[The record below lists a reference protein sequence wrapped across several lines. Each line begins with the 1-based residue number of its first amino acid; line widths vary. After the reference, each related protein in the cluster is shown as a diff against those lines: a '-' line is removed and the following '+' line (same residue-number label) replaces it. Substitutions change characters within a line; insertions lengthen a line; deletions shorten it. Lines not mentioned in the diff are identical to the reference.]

1 MPEENFRPANRRRGP
16 DLIIT
21 LINWMSFTGW
31 IIIIAT
37 LILLAQAG
45 PQIETFF
52 DRLLEVGA
60 NRSWNS
66 ELSQLAFYLMILLAI
81 MGVTGLILNSRRM
94 KRKGDRYRI
103 SLIIMTAFSFIG
115 IVVYLASFS

>member
-1 MPEENFRPANRRRGP
+1 MPEENLRPANRRRGP

-21 LINWMSFTGW
+21 LINWMSFAGW
-31 IIIIAT
+31 IIIIAV

-52 DRLLEVGA
+52 DRLLEVSTG
-60 NRSWNS
+60 RSWDYG
-66 ELSQLAFYLMILLAI
+66 LSQLAFYLMILLAI

-115 IVVYLASFS
+115 MVVYLASFS